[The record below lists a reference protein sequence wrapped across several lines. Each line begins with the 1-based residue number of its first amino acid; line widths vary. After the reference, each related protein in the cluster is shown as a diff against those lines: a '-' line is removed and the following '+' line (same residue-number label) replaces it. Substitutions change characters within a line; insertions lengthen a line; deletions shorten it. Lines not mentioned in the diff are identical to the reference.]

1 MKIKTVKFSING
13 LAYFVF
19 SILVLTD
26 KFWGYEINSNYKY
39 VIALPWVM
47 WFLITIYKKQN
58 EKAFCCR
65 KIFIVY
71 AFPIL
76 IMFFYALLIWLFK
89 SDVRLDNYFKLFRTV
104 IKIFIAW
111 GYVCA
116 GYYKFKEKSIDIL
129 FAAACASYFFG
140 SVICLLKE
148 NGLSGFTLY
157 VRSLI
162 NSGYSDADKI
172 MEVHGLTFAA
182 GIFALYYIYYENK
195 NVKNHYLKIVLS
207 VLLIFLGL
215 KRIEILALIITGAS
229 SIILVRR
236 GKDIKYRSV
245 FFMVIFLIISFTF
258 LYVVD
263 SGLLSILAT
272 KYKINTMG
280 RIGYYSFS
288 KQYFRFSPSF
298 LGTGYTFFSY
308 VFSKLYESGYRI
320 NGNLISASLHSDILV
335 FYIEN
340 GFWLFIAWVVYTF
353 NIQTRYIQKKV
364 GSLAA
369 EAYLLVAVFMFILYL
384 TDNTFTYFDT
394 EAISFLVPLVLSTK
408 KTIKDI
414 KK

>member
-162 NSGYSDADKI
+162 NSGNSDADKI

-195 NVKNHYLKIVLS
+195 NVKNHYIKLVLS
-207 VLLIFLGL
+207 VLLIF
-215 KRIEILALIITGAS
+215 
-229 SIILVRR
+229 
-236 GKDIKYRSV
+236 
-245 FFMVIFLIISFTF
+245 F
-258 LYVVD
+258 
-263 SGLLSILAT
+263 
-272 KYKINTMG
+272 
-280 RIGYYSFS
+280 
-288 KQYFRFSPSF
+288 
-298 LGTGYTFFSY
+298 
-308 VFSKLYESGYRI
+308 
-320 NGNLISASLHSDILV
+320 
-335 FYIEN
+335 
-340 GFWLFIAWVVYTF
+340 
-353 NIQTRYIQKKV
+353 
-364 GSLAA
+364 
-369 EAYLLVAVFMFILYL
+369 
-384 TDNTFTYFDT
+384 
-394 EAISFLVPLVLSTK
+394 VL
-408 KTIKDI
+408 
-414 KK
+414 